1 MDNFLDWLAPIM
13 STLITTG
20 GLALINAKIN
30 MGERKR
36 DEARAETEEKRAAEA
51 KWRGEVID
59 RLDAQDAKLDEQA
72 KTISTV
78 LTQQCSQTRSDIL
91 HKCHRYLDD
100 IGKASIEEK
109 EALHAEHEE
118 YAQICKA
125 NGIENSF
132 IDALVQRVMELPE
145 REF

>member
-1 MDNFLDWLAPIM
+1 MDNFFNWIAPIM

-51 KWRGEVID
+51 KWRDDIIRRLEDIEEKLGRSVAQQVI
-59 RLDAQDAKLDEQA
+59 QM
-72 KTISTV
+72 
-78 LTQQCSQTRSDIL
+78 RSDII

-100 IGKASIEEK
+100 LGMASTEEK
-109 EALHAEHEE
+109 EALHDEHKQ
-118 YAQICKA
+118 YTKFCKDVD
-125 NGIENSF
+125 IENSF
-132 IDALVQRVMELPE
+132 IDELVQRVMDLPE
-145 REF
+145 RTS